1 MGDGGGGIDILAL
14 LPLSAGAQAGMKK
27 RIARSTRRYLA
38 IMLDGLR
45 PAAATPPPVCAPDIA
60 ALERRARRRAAAAE
74 RKHDA

>member
-45 PAAATPPPVCAPDIA
+45 PAAATPPPVCARIA
-60 ALERRARRRAAAAE
+60 ALERRTRRRAAAAE